1 MSTNDG
7 PVGNQESRYYDR
19 GYDLYDISQTRR
31 ADLPVGANAPAKKTV
46 NVQGPVSDKPSD
58 WRVSLHV
65 PNVISQGSPVLE
77 PLTQPGSD
85 NRMIFPF
92 TPTIILG
99 HSANYSTITP
109 THSNYPFYA
118 YQNSQVDTITINGD
132 FFVEN
137 ESDAKY
143 WIACIHFLRTMTKM
157 YYGDRDGNGRPP
169 PMSRLN
175 GYGKYVMNNVPVL
188 ITSFTTDLP
197 ADVDYIPCNI
207 PTSGSSSENYVPAQ
221 STITVQVAPNYARRS
236 VARFDLKGFANG
248 GFVNSDEGFI

>member
-1 MSTNDG
+1 MSINEG
-7 PVGNQESRYYDR
+7 PVGSQEAQKLYRNYFDPSEKRR
-19 GYDLYDISQTRR
+19 GDL
-31 ADLPVGANAPAKKTV
+31 AEGANAPAKKIV
-46 NVQGPVSDKPSD
+46 RVQGPVDDKPAD
-58 WRVSLHV
+58 WRVSLQV
-65 PNVISQGSPVLE
+65 PNVISQDSPVLE

-132 FFVEN
+132 FFTEN
-137 ESDAKY
+137 EDDARY
-143 WIACIHFLRTMTKM
+143 WLACIHFLRTMTKM
-157 YYGDRDGNGRPP
+157 FYGDSANNGKPP

-197 ADVDYIPCNI
+197 ADVDYIPCTI
-207 PTSGSSSENYVPAQ
+207 PTAAGPSENYVPTQ

-236 VARFDLKGFANG
+236 VAGFSLQDFANG
-248 GFVNSDEGFI
+248 SLVGKQEGFI